1 MLHIRKYVVVHS
13 FSHRKNLRA
22 SRTDVNTSLSIES
35 YVVQSIKI
43 MNQDAIIQS
52 EKVKIHFVA
61 VGNAPMMKKNKFQIA
76 VDQRFS
82 SVVSFLRKMLQLE
95 SSASL
100 FLYCCS
106 AFVPGPEEMVSD
118 LRDCFSVRG
127 ELVIHYSLQ
136 EAWG

>member
-1 MLHIRKYVVVHS
+1 
-13 FSHRKNLRA
+13 
-22 SRTDVNTSLSIES
+22 
-35 YVVQSIKI
+35 
-43 MNQDAIIQS
+43 MNHDTAVTISQT

-76 VDQRFS
+76 IDQRFS
-82 SVVSFLRKMLQLE
+82 SVISFLRKMLKLDA
-95 SSASL
+95 SASL

-106 AFVPGPEEMVSD
+106 AFVPGPEELLSD
-118 LRDCFSVRG
+118 LRDCFSVRD

>member
-1 MLHIRKYVVVHS
+1 MSQEAALQ
-13 FSHRKNLRA
+13 A
-22 SRTDVNTSLSIES
+22 
-35 YVVQSIKI
+35 
-43 MNQDAIIQS
+43 

-61 VGNAPMMKKNKFQIA
+61 VGNAPIMKKNKFQIA

-82 SVVSFLRKMLQLE
+82 SVVSFLRKILQLGP
-95 SSASL
+95 STSL

-106 AFVPGPEEMVSD
+106 AFVPGPEELVSD